1 MWGRG
6 KWGHDMT
13 FDLTTLGFLDMI
25 RYDCRYLYVM
35 LQHEQHRNR
44 VPTPDTLQGLPLSQR
59 QYDNMRKMQEKQR
72 NQEYNQLL
80 AKV

>member
-1 MWGRG
+1 
-6 KWGHDMT
+6 
-13 FDLTTLGFLDMI
+13 
-25 RYDCRYLYVM
+25 M